1 MYRIITEHTNVDG
14 IKSLLRD
21 EKMDFTLHEA
31 TGSWQGVEERSLVIE
46 LDALWDDSEVTR
58 VAKKI
63 RSLNN
68 QEAVLI
74 QNIPTEGVFV

>member
-21 EKMDFTLHEA
+21 ERMDFTLYEA

-46 LDALWDDSEVTR
+46 LDALWDDSEVTKL
-58 VAKKI
+58 AKRI
-63 RSLNN
+63 RALNH

-74 QNIPTEGVFV
+74 QNIPTESVFV